1 MKHSVPRRFK
11 MLFLILAVLSSS
23 MVSIVMRISTDKI
36 SANISMLA
44 VNYLVCSF
52 LGAAYAGF
60 DLLSMAAEG
69 FSLMVAL
76 GAVAGVLYL
85 AGFVLLQWSIRRN
98 GVVLS
103 ATFQK
108 LGLLVS
114 MVVSVTC
121 FGERPALWHWFAFV
135 LALAA
140 IVLMNRRSCGE
151 KAGSMAGL
159 LLLLLSCG
167 GCDVMSKVFEVY
179 GNANL
184 SGHFL
189 LYTFLT
195 ALGLCILLIAVRK
208 QGLPGKAEWSFGFLV
223 GIPNYFAAKF
233 LLASLT
239 SLPAV
244 IVYPVYSVATLLV
257 VTIAGV
263 LLFRERLRN
272 HQWAALGMILLSLIL
287 LNV

>member
-1 MKHSVPRRFK
+1 
-11 MLFLILAVLSSS
+11 MLNLCLAVLSSAL
-23 MVSIVMRISTDKI
+23 VSVAMRLSKPYVKKET
-36 SANISMLA
+36 ALLA
-44 VNYLVCSF
+44 VNYLLCS
-52 LGAAYAGF
+52 
-60 DLLSMAAEG
+60 LLSWVDTG
-69 FSLMVAL
+69 FAPLLPAGPDLSTTVVL
-76 GAVAGVLYL
+76 GVLDGFLFL

-114 MVVSVTC
+114 MAVSVAC
-121 FGERPALWHWFAFV
+121 FGERPAPWHWFAFV
-135 LALAA
+135 VALAA
-140 IVLMNRRSCGE
+140 IVLMNRRSGGE
-151 KAGSMAGL
+151 KAGSMVGL

-179 GNANL
+179 GNAAL

-195 ALGLCILLIAVRK
+195 ALGLCILLTVVMR
-208 QGLPGKAEWSFGFLV
+208 QGLSGKAEWLFGLIV
-223 GIPNYFAAKF
+223 GIPNYYAAKF
-233 LLASLT
+233 LLASLVT
-239 SLPAV
+239 LPAV

-257 VTIAGV
+257 VTVAGV
-263 LLFRERLRN
+263 LLFRERLRKQ
-272 HQWAALGMILLSLIL
+272 QWAALGMILLSLIL

>member
-1 MKHSVPRRFK
+1 
-11 MLFLILAVLSSS
+11 MLNLCLAVLSSAL
-23 MVSIVMRISTDKI
+23 VSVAMRLSKPYVKKET
-36 SANISMLA
+36 ALLA
-44 VNYLVCSF
+44 VNYLLCS
-52 LGAAYAGF
+52 
-60 DLLSMAAEG
+60 LLSWVDTG
-69 FSLMVAL
+69 FAPLLPAGPDLSTTVVL
-76 GAVAGVLYL
+76 GVLDGFLFL

-114 MVVSVTC
+114 MAVSVAC
-121 FGERPALWHWFAFV
+121 FGERPAPWHWFAFV
-135 LALAA
+135 VALAA
-140 IVLMNRRSCGE
+140 IVLMNRRSGGE
-151 KAGSMAGL
+151 KADSMAGL

-179 GNANL
+179 GNASL

-195 ALGLCILLIAVRK
+195 ALGLCILLTVVMR
-208 QGLPGKAEWSFGFLV
+208 QGLPGKAEWLFGLIV
-223 GIPNYFAAKF
+223 GIPNYYAAKF
-233 LLASLT
+233 LLASLVT
-239 SLPAV
+239 LPAV

-257 VTIAGV
+257 VTVAGV
-263 LLFRERLRN
+263 LLFRERLRKQ
-272 HQWAALGMILLSLIL
+272 QWAALGMILLSLIL

>member
-1 MKHSVPRRFK
+1 
-11 MLFLILAVLSSS
+11 MLNLLLAVLSSAL
-23 MVSIVMRISTDKI
+23 VSVAMRLSKPYVKKE
-36 SANISMLA
+36 SALLA
-44 VNYLVCSF
+44 VNYLLCS
-52 LGAAYAGF
+52 
-60 DLLSMAAEG
+60 LLSWGDTGFTVLFPAVTGLPTAA
-69 FSLMVAL
+69 AL
-76 GAVAGVLYL
+76 GILDGFLFL

-114 MVVSVTC
+114 MVVSVPC
-121 FGERPALWHWFAFV
+121 FGERPALWHWFSFV

-151 KAGSMAGL
+151 KVGSMAGL

-263 LLFRERLRN
+263 LLFRERMRN
-272 HQWAALGMILLSLIL
+272 HQWVALGMILLSLIL